1 LTAFRSP
8 SDGTPASAVADARS
22 PFRRRGDRRAA
33 AVAAASIR
41 FVTNFAGRL
50 PRWRVSFAR
59 RRRDGRRT
67 VALARGKDNPSPA
80 PAAVEPALLIAEPS
94 SNAATA
100 EERTLLG
107 QRLVAEGK
115 LSARDLERALTAQRE
130 TGGLLGRVLVRL
142 GLVSELDVATALAAQ
157 MKLPLVLADAFPA
170 VAPVVRDV
178 APAFFRTHRILPLD
192 ISDGVLHVAMA
203 TPQDEFALRAL
214 RLASG
219 LQVAPAIGVE
229 SEIDAALARALE
241 GGAAVEE
248 EVEELDAGAA
258 TDFVEHLRDLASEAP
273 VIRLVNVIISRVTD
287 LRASDIHLEP
297 FDDGLHVRYRIDGVI
312 DTFEVI
318 EPRLAAAVVSRVK
331 LLAQLNI
338 AERRLPQDGRIKMR
352 VKGRE
357 LDLRVSCVPTV
368 YGESVVLRVL
378 DRASVRFSLAEL
390 GFSADTLARF
400 EALLARP
407 HGILLVTGPTGSG
420 KTTTLYGALS
430 KLDAN
435 ALKILT
441 VEDPVEYQ
449 LDGINQIH
457 VHPQIGL
464 TFANALRSI
473 LRQDPDIIMIGEMR
487 DGETAQI
494 AVQSALTGHLVLSTL
509 HTNTAASAVVRMQDM
524 GVESYL
530 ITSTVNGVLSQR
542 LVRRLCEHCKQP
554 ARLPAEVVRSSGLE
568 RFLQAGHTPMA
579 AAGCA
584 HCRGTGYWGRAAIHE
599 LLVVD
604 EPLREAILR
613 GADAAQLHELAR
625 KGGLVTLY
633 EDGLRKVAAGVTS
646 VEEVLRVTQDQ
657 SDA

>member
-1 LTAFRSP
+1 M
-8 SDGTPASAVADARS
+8 
-22 PFRRRGDRRAA
+22 
-33 AVAAASIR
+33 
-41 FVTNFAGRL
+41 
-50 PRWRVSFAR
+50 
-59 RRRDGRRT
+59 
-67 VALARGKDNPSPA
+67 
-80 PAAVEPALLIAEPS
+80 LIAEPS
-94 SNAATA
+94 STSAAA
-100 EERTLLG
+100 EEQALLG

-115 LSARDLERALTAQRE
+115 LAARDLDRALSAQRE
-130 TGGLLGRVLVRL
+130 AGGLLGRVLVRL
-142 GLVSELDVATALAAQ
+142 GLVSERDVAAALSAQ
-157 MKLPLVLADAFPA
+157 MKLPLVLNDAFP
-170 VAPVVRDV
+170 PVPPLVEQV

-192 ISDGVLHVAMA
+192 LRDDVLHVVMA
-203 TPQDEFALRAL
+203 TPQDDFALRAL

-219 LQVAPAIGVE
+219 LNVAPAIGVE

-241 GGAAVEE
+241 GGGGRDED
-248 EVEELDAGAA
+248 VEELDAGSA

-297 FDDGLHVRYRIDGVI
+297 FDDGLHVRYRVDGVI

-318 EPRLAAAVVSRVK
+318 EPRLAAAVVSRMK

-357 LDLRVSCVPTV
+357 LDLRVSTVPTV
-368 YGESVVLRVL
+368 HGESVVLRVL
-378 DRASVRFSLAEL
+378 DRASIRFSLAEL
-390 GFSADTLARF
+390 GFSPDTLARF

-542 LVRRLCEHCKQP
+542 LVRRLCEHC
-554 ARLPAEVVRSSGLE
+554 RRPAELPDEVVTASGLG
-568 RFLQAGHTPMA
+568 RFLQPGRDPQSAP
-579 AAGCA
+579 GCA

-604 EPLREAILR
+604 EPVREAILR
-613 GADAAQLHELAR
+613 GADAAQLQDIAR
-625 KGGLVTLY
+625 RGGLASLY
-633 EDGLRKVAAGVTS
+633 EDGLRKVAAGATS
-646 VEEVLRVTQDQ
+646 LEEVMRVTQDQ
-657 SDA
+657 NDG